1 MRCISSVHRYLLPST
16 STPTQ
21 ASLPLP
27 VAPTARAITLVIAL
41 INSNSNHTKKHFIK
55 YLPNN
60 HLLREGKKDLIYGIN
75 VSWSLSLHSS
85 SFILTSTLLYPFGLH
100 PSYSRGIFIHEPS
113 AHTVPS
119 TGSAFPGCS
128 LHKSCWSPLRTSW
141 AASPISPASLFFSRP
156 NELLLYTDIA

>member
-1 MRCISSVHRYLLPST
+1 MHLQC
-16 STPTQ
+16 
-21 ASLPLP
+21 ASLPVTKYQHTHP
-27 VAPTARAITLVIAL
+27 GITPSSRSP
-41 INSNSNHTKKHFIK
+41 NCQSNNISHCFNKFKQQPYQEAFHQVFT
-55 YLPNN
+55 NN

-100 PSYSRGIFIHEPS
+100 PSYSRGIFIREPS